1 MFAGGGICNPCP
13 RPETAWR
20 KRWHGAFV
28 SILTLW
34 AVNAG
39 GAEKAAPPQIV
50 PGITEPVH
58 DSLLSTPVAGSVQ
71 QIHFKE
77 GDAVE
82 AGAVILE
89 LDKALEELEVNRRR
103 SVFESRAELEAA
115 MHRATVLQADYEST
129 RRLFENSK
137 SVSRDEVDKRE
148 LEFKL
153 AVGERDRLTAA
164 KERER
169 IELDIARQQLAY
181 RKIVA
186 PFAGVITDLRV
197 DLGVACEP
205 RQPVVRLVEL
215 KQIYFV
221 ADVTPALT
229 TGLKPGRAVKLLIDV
244 PTGSREVHGTV
255 EYLAPVVDAGSGLRR
270 VKIIFDNPG
279 AEIAAGTA
287 GRLILD

>member
-1 MFAGGGICNPCP
+1 
-13 RPETAWR
+13 
-20 KRWHGAFV
+20 
-28 SILTLW
+28 
-34 AVNAG
+34 
-39 GAEKAAPPQIV
+39 
-50 PGITEPVH
+50 
-58 DSLLSTPVAGSVQ
+58 LSTPVAGAVQ

-77 GDAVE
+77 GDYVE

-89 LDKALEELEVNRRR
+89 LDKALEELEVSRRR

-115 MHRATVLQADYEST
+115 EHRATVLQADYEST
-129 RRLFENSK
+129 RRLFEKSQ

-169 IELDIARQQLAY
+169 IELEIARQQLAY

-221 ADVTPALT
+221 ADVTPGLT
-229 TGLKPGRAVKLLIDV
+229 TGLKPGSAVKLLIDV
-244 PTGSREVHGTV
+244 APGQREVAGTV

-279 AEIAAGTA
+279 SEIAPGAV
-287 GRLILD
+287 GRLVLD

>member
-1 MFAGGGICNPCP
+1 MRPDSFQPFGKTARTCALVGSLLAATVSGFAQAKAPGGPT
-13 RPETAWR
+13 R
-20 KRWHGAFV
+20 
-28 SILTLW
+28 
-34 AVNAG
+34 
-39 GAEKAAPPQIV
+39 V

-58 DSLLSTPVAGSVQ
+58 DSLLSSPVAGAVQ
-71 QIHFKE
+71 TIHFKE
-77 GDAVE
+77 GDRVE
-82 AGAVILE
+82 AGAIILE
-89 LDKALEELEVNRRR
+89 LDKALEELEVKRRQ
-103 SVFESRAELEAA
+103 SVYESRAELEAA
-115 MHRATVLQADYEST
+115 EHRASVLQLDYEST
-129 RRLFENSK
+129 KRLFEKSK
-137 SVSRDEVDKRE
+137 SVSKDEVDKRE

-169 IELDIARQQLAY
+169 IELEIARQQLAY

-215 KQIYFV
+215 EKIYFV

-229 TGLKPGRAVKLLIDV
+229 ANLSAG
-244 PTGSREVHGTV
+244 REVRLHIESGAGQREVQGTV
-255 EYLAPVVDAGSGLRR
+255 DYLAPVVDPGSGLRR

-279 AEIAAGTA
+279 AEIAPGAV
-287 GRLILD
+287 GRLELD

>member
-1 MFAGGGICNPCP
+1 MRLDPSNIAWSSRRP
-13 RPETAWR
+13 RLAACVFLAVVA
-20 KRWHGAFV
+20 GAF
-28 SILTLW
+28 
-34 AVNAG
+34 
-39 GAEKAAPPQIV
+39 AAANSPAKPVLV

-58 DSLLSTPVAGSVQ
+58 DSLLSSPVAGSVQ
-71 QIHFKE
+71 TIHFKE
-77 GDAVE
+77 GDLVE

-103 SVFESRAELEAA
+103 SVYESRAELEAA
-115 MHRATVLQADYEST
+115 EHRAEVLLLDYEST
-129 RRLFENSK
+129 KRLFEKSK
-137 SVSRDEVDKRE
+137 SVSKDEVDKRE

-153 AVGERDRLTAA
+153 AIGERERLTAA

-215 KQIYFV
+215 EKVYFV
-221 ADVTPALT
+221 ADVAPALT
-229 TGLKPGRAVKLLIDV
+229 ATLKPGREVRLQIEI
-244 PTGSREVHGTV
+244 GSGQREVRGTV
-255 EYLAPVVDAGSGLRR
+255 EYLAPVVDPGSGLRR
-270 VKIIFDNPG
+270 VKIIFENPG
-279 AEIAAGTA
+279 AEIAPGAV
-287 GRLILD
+287 GRLELD

>member
-1 MFAGGGICNPCP
+1 MRAKLWVAGLLGF
-13 RPETAWR
+13 TAVL
-20 KRWHGAFV
+20 A
-28 SILTLW
+28 S
-34 AVNAG
+34 AAG
-39 GAEKAAPPQIV
+39 PALPATV

-58 DSLLSTPVAGSVQ
+58 DSLLSSSVAGTVRV
-71 QIHFKE
+71 IHFKE

-89 LDKALEELEVNRRR
+89 LDKSLEELEVARRR
-103 SVFESRAELEAA
+103 SIYESRAELEAA
-115 MHRATVLQADYEST
+115 EHRVEVLQADYEST
-129 RRLFENSK
+129 KRLFERSK

-153 AVGERDRLTAA
+153 AVAERDRLKAS
-164 KERER
+164 KDRER
-169 IELDIARQQLAY
+169 IELDIARDQLAH
-181 RKIVA
+181 RSLTA

-215 KQIYFV
+215 KQAYFV
-221 ADVTPALT
+221 ADVAPALT
-229 TGLKPGRAVKLLIDV
+229 ANLARG
-244 PTGSREVHGTV
+244 REVRLHFDGVSGPVQLPGTV

-279 AEIAAGTA
+279 AKISPGMV
-287 GRLILD
+287 GRLELN